1 MKDTYGKPNGDPR
14 ADGASQAASPPLAT
28 EEESHR
34 TGHSHAPL
42 IGVRA
47 AMGLRRVGLGLVHM
61 VLFAFVY
68 WLAFNL
74 RFDFRLRGVD
84 YQGIEYNYF
93 PLLCWTLP
101 WIVAV
106 TLTVFHFSGYFRRW
120 WRHVTFADLVVLG
133 RSSVLS
139 LLAIG
144 FLNYFF
150 VEPNT
155 RIPRGV
161 LILNCAFTILILGV
175 FRSSWRLFREHVR
188 PAFQPK
194 EGQRTV
200 IVGTDHGTAVLAHQI
215 QSQPQLPY
223 QIEGLLAT
231 NGRDDAIRLGHFPV
245 LGHVNN
251 VKAVAAAWKI
261 TDVLVT
267 ASVLPG
273 KQLRQLMN
281 ACREAGLNLKIIPN
295 LEDRINGDARI
306 PMRSIEINDLL
317 RREPVELDSAAIGR
331 LIEGTTVMVTGAGG
345 SIGSEIC
352 RQILKY
358 NPKTLLLVGRGENRI
373 FGVERELRPMS
384 KSTTLYPRIA
394 DIADVPRMRMLF
406 EEFRPEVVFHAAAH
420 KHVPLMESNVGEAIK
435 NNVGGTRCV
444 ADLASEFGTRSFVLI
459 STDKA
464 VRPRNVMGATKQ
476 LAEQYVLALSEGSG
490 TRFSVVRFGN
500 VLGSAG
506 SVVPIFEE
514 QIRHGGPITVT
525 DPRMTRFFMTI
536 PEASQLVLQ
545 AATMGRGGEIYVLDM
560 GEPVRIVDLAR
571 DMIRLA
577 GLPEDSIE
585 IVFTGTRPGE
595 KLYEELYSD
604 EEESLPTT
612 HPKLRAAYPRPV
624 TLPEVRQAI
633 AELERYVHEPE
644 EIIRQK
650 LQAVVPELGR
660 PDAHEPSEK
669 TPHLVV

>member
-14 ADGASQAASPPLAT
+14 AEASLAVSPVLTAKEEGPGARHPRPHLLQSKLAWK
-28 EEESHR
+28 
-34 TGHSHAPL
+34 
-42 IGVRA
+42 
-47 AMGLRRVGLGLVHM
+47 LRRIGLGLVHM
-61 VLFAFVY
+61 VILSFVY

-74 RFDFRLRGVD
+74 RFDFDLRNPTHKVD
-84 YQGIEYNYF
+84 YFIVLWG
-93 PLLCWTLP
+93 TLP
-101 WIVAV
+101 WAVAV
-106 TLTVFHFSGYFRRW
+106 TLTVFYVSGYFHRW

-133 RSSVLS
+133 RSLVLS
-139 LLAIG
+139 LLAIS

-150 VEPNT
+150 VDPET
-155 RIPRGV
+155 RIPRAV
-161 LILNCAFTILILGV
+161 LILNCGFGILALGI
-175 FRSSWRLFREHVR
+175 FRSSWRLFREHLR
-188 PAFQPK
+188 PALRPK
-194 EGQRTV
+194 EGRLTLL
-200 IVGTDHGTAVLAHQI
+200 VGTDHATAVLAHQI

-231 NGRDDAIRLGHFPV
+231 NGRNDAIRLGHFPV

-251 VKAVAAAWKI
+251 VKKIAAKCGI

-267 ASVLPG
+267 AGVLPG
-273 KQLRQLMN
+273 KQLRQLMET
-281 ACREAGLNLKIIPN
+281 CREAGLTLKIIPN
-295 LEDRINGDARI
+295 LEDRLNGDARI

-317 RREPVELDSAAIGR
+317 RREPVELDTLAIGR
-331 LIEGTTVMVTGAGG
+331 LIDGTTVMVTGAGG

-352 RQILKY
+352 RQVLRF
-358 NPKTLLLVGRGENRI
+358 NPKVLLLVGRGENRI
-373 FGVERELRPMS
+373 FEVERELRTVS
-384 KSTTLYPRIA
+384 KSTTLYARIA
-394 DIADVPRMRMLF
+394 DVADAPRMRMLF
-406 EEFRPEVVFHAAAH
+406 EEFRPDVVFHAAAH
-420 KHVPLMESNVGEAIK
+420 KHVPLMETNIGEAIK

-444 ADLASEFGTRSFVLI
+444 ADLADQFGAKNVVLI

-464 VRPRNVMGATKQ
+464 VRPRNVMGASKH
-476 LAEQYVLALSEGSG
+476 LAEQYVLALSEGSA

-545 AATMGRGGEIYVLDM
+545 AAAMGRGGEIYVLDM
-560 GEPVRIVDLAR
+560 GEPVRVVDLAR

-577 GLPEDSIE
+577 GLPEDAIE

-595 KLYEELYSD
+595 KLFEELYSD
-604 EEESLPTT
+604 DEESLPTT
-612 HPKLRAAYPRPV
+612 HPKLRAAYHRPV
-624 TLPEVRQAI
+624 VLSEVRQTI
-633 AELERYVHEPE
+633 AELNRYVHEPE
-644 EIIRQK
+644 ETIRQK

-660 PDAHEPSEK
+660 PDSHEPSEK
-669 TPHLVV
+669 TAHLVV